1 MRASGRIRR
10 ADREV
15 AGPSSKASIS
25 GSIPSVSNRSP
36 FHDNSMQ
43 LPAGSSPGLVS
54 TQAKVFFVQLNGG
67 NA

>member
-1 MRASGRIRR
+1 MRASDRIRR

-43 LPAGSSPGLVS
+43 LPAGSSPGLLS
-54 TQAKVFFVQLNGG
+54 T
-67 NA
+67 